1 MFVTDW
7 AAGYVRCGF
16 IGSPVFS
23 FPVERGGGGWS
34 TFSLQSVTAFCF
46 GSVASCL
53 VPQV

>member
-23 FPVERGGGGWS
+23 FPVERGGGGGGRFFFGVGYDFCIWS
-34 TFSLQSVTAFCF
+34 R
-46 GSVASCL
+46 
-53 VPQV
+53 